1 MRNTKYSIIATSIFI
16 MAFANSASA
25 ASGLEE
31 YFFESGKIKVV
42 VAVAA
47 IVLIGLFTFLFLL
60 ERRLKKLE
68 NKK

>member
-1 MRNTKYSIIATSIFI
+1 MKSNFSKYALLAVAMLLTMPS
-16 MAFANSASA
+16 FAND
-25 ASGLEE
+25 GMEE

-42 VAVAA
+42 VVVAT
-47 IVLIGLFTFLFLL
+47 IVMVGLFVYIFRL